1 MLIPIRSDRPL
12 RSTPYVNYALIVV
25 NVVLFIVTLGPM
37 EQAHTYFE
45 QQYYLH
51 VTQILMERDGVGP
64 LFGDGEDWAEAMYL
78 EDDAIAREAQARA
91 EALTSEKFIAYR
103 LMLHKHGTLGW
114 QFLTYQFMH
123 GGFLHLIGNMIFLWV
138 FGNNVED
145 RLGKLGYL
153 FFYLS
158 AGVFAGLGHW
168 LTSDAP
174 VLGASGS
181 VAGVTGV
188 FLALFPRTRIGFV
201 YFWMLIGFFEVP
213 AMLVVIFFFAKDV
226 FLHAAGSGGVAY
238 TAHISGTLAGF
249 ALGMGLLL
257 TRMLPRE
264 PYDLL
269 TLIEHRRR
277 REKFRKITRTGYQ
290 PWEGRHGGKGPHAPP
305 TDPVVTKQRRDIAQ
319 LAAEHK
325 LPEAAAQ
332 YAALLKESPSQVLNE
347 RLQTDIANQLAT
359 AGDFAS
365 AAQAYE
371 LLIKTYPTHPQR
383 ADMQL
388 MLGLIYARYLD
399 RPAQARPHLEQAE
412 ARLIGEAKTQ
422 AQDVLRSLGS

>member
-25 NVVLFIVTLGPM
+25 NVLVFVATLGAM
-37 EQAHTYFE
+37 ERADGYFE
-45 QQYYLH
+45 QQYYLN
-51 VTQILMERDGVGP
+51 VTELLMERDGITP
-64 LFGDGEDWAEAMYL
+64 LTIDEHTFEEAIFL
-78 EDDAIAREAQARA
+78 ENNEISREAQARA
-91 EALTSEKFIAYR
+91 EIQTSEKFLAYR

-123 GGFLHLIGNMIFLWV
+123 GGILHLAGNLIFLWV

-145 RLGKLGYL
+145 RLGKVGYL
-153 FFYLS
+153 LFYLS

-168 LTSDAP
+168 LTSDVP

-181 VAGVTGV
+181 VAGVTGA

-213 AMLVVIFFFAKDV
+213 AMLVVVFFFAKDI
-226 FLHAAGSGGVAY
+226 FLHSVGSGGVAY
-238 TAHISGTLAGF
+238 TAHIAGTVAGF
-249 ALGMGLLL
+249 TLGMGLLL
-257 TRMLPRE
+257 SRMLPRE

-277 REKFRKITRTGYQ
+277 REKFRKITRSGYQ
-290 PWEGRHGGKGPHAPP
+290 PWEGRHAGKLAAQPAS
-305 TDPVVTKQRRDIAQ
+305 DPAVMAARRDIAR

-325 LPEAAAQ
+325 LPDAATQ
-332 YAALLKESPSQVLNE
+332 YALLLKDHPTQVLNE

-359 AGDFAS
+359 AGDFTS
-365 AAQAYE
+365 AALAYE
-371 LLIKTYPTHPQR
+371 LLIKTYPHHPQR

-399 RPAQARPHLEQAE
+399 RPEQARPHLQQAE

-422 AQDVLRSLGS
+422 AQDMLRSLG